1 VIRAGGGHNVAMNQT
16 SPSVRSIGKWWVC
29 GLLLM
34 ALMLNYMDRQTLSL
48 TIVPIS
54 NELGLSNTQYGM
66 LEKGFGYAF
75 AIGGLLAGWLG
86 DRVSVRWLYPLIVL
100 AWSGAGLATG
110 YADRIGQAL
119 APLAAAWWPGSV
131 DPASP
136 GSCGFLGFLVCRTAL
151 GFFEAGQWPCA
162 LITTQRLLEP
172 ADRPFGNGLLQSGA
186 SVGAILTPLVVQ
198 VLVSGQPGSWRGPF
212 VAIGAVGVLWI
223 PLWLWLV
230 AGVRLEPLPRDAAA
244 DCRGTGST
252 TGPQRWPNA
261 MGRLFVDAL
270 SRVRTFF
277 AGGGWLPVR
286 RVLALAVVVVA
297 INLTWHFFRAWLP
310 KLLEEYHGYRAAS
323 VRYFI
328 VAYYIATDLG
338 CLTAGFAVKRLT
350 ARRMSVHA
358 ARLTIFFACSLL
370 TALSTVVSGL
380 GPGPLLLG
388 LLLLIGFGSLG
399 LFPNY
404 YSLTQEISPRHQGIL
419 TGFFGFV
426 CWVATAE
433 MQPLVGQHVD
443 RTQSYAAGI
452 FWAGL
457 APAVAFLA
465 LCLLWGRTSEE
476 EKGVR
481 TLF

>member
-1 VIRAGGGHNVAMNQT
+1 MNQT
-16 SPSVRSIGKWWVC
+16 SPSAGSVGKWWVC
-29 GLLLM
+29 GLLLL

-54 NELGLSNTQYGM
+54 KDLRLSNTQYGM
-66 LEKGFGYAF
+66 LEEGFGYAF
-75 AIGGLLAGWLG
+75 AIGGLLAGWLA
-86 DRVSVRWLYPLIVL
+86 DRFSVRWLYPLIVL
-100 AWSGAGLATG
+100 LWSGAGLATG
-110 YADRIGQAL
+110 YADHIGQAL
-119 APLAAAWWPGSV
+119 APLAAAWWPAAV
-131 DPASP
+131 DPDSAT
-136 GSCGFLGFLVCRTAL
+136 SCGFLGFLVCRTAL

-198 VLVSGQPGSWRGPF
+198 ALVSDQPGSWRGPF
-212 VAIGAVGVLWI
+212 VVIGTIGVLWI

-230 AGVRLEPLPRDAAA
+230 AGVRLDPLPRGQPA
-244 DCRGTGST
+244 DLRRTVPATGRT
-252 TGPQRWPNA
+252 RWPEA
-261 MGRLFVDAL
+261 MGRRFLAAVPRVL
-270 SRVRTFF
+270 SSFAGF
-277 AGGGWLPVR
+277 LAGGGWLLVR

-310 KLLEEYHGYRAAS
+310 KLLEEYHGYQAAS

-338 CLTAGFAVKRLT
+338 CLTAGFAVKLLT
-350 ARRMSVHA
+350 ARWMSVHA
-358 ARLTIFFACSLL
+358 ARLSVFLTCALL

-404 YSLTQEISPRHQGIL
+404 YSLTQEITPRHQGKL
-419 TGFFGFV
+419 TGLFGFV

-457 APAVAFLA
+457 APAVALLT
-465 LCLLWGRTSEE
+465 LCLLWGRADQSQR
-476 EKGVR
+476 KSDS
-481 TLF
+481 

>member
-1 VIRAGGGHNVAMNQT
+1 MNQT
-16 SPSVRSIGKWWVC
+16 SPSAGSIGKWWVC

-54 NELGLSNTQYGM
+54 DELGLSNTQYGM

-75 AIGGLLAGWLG
+75 AIGGLLAGWAA
-86 DRVSVRWLYPLIVL
+86 DRLSVRWLYPLIVL

-119 APLAAAWWPGSV
+119 APLVAAWWPGVV
-131 DPASP
+131 DPDSP

-198 VLVSGQPGSWRGPF
+198 ALVTEQPGTWRGPF
-212 VAIGAVGVLWI
+212 VAIGVVGLLWI
-223 PLWLWLV
+223 PLWLRLV
-230 AGVRLEPLPRDAAA
+230 AGVSLDPLPRGPA
-244 DCRGTGST
+244 TGLSRM
-252 TGPQRWPNA
+252 GPKTSQTRWPAA
-261 MGRLFVDAL
+261 MGRHLRTAVP
-270 SRVRTFF
+270 RVLRFL
-277 AGGGWLPVR
+277 AGGGWLLVR
-286 RVLALAVVVVA
+286 RVLALMVVVVA

-310 KLLEEYHGYRAAS
+310 KLLQEYHGYQAGT

-338 CLTAGFAVKRLT
+338 CLTAGLAVKLLT

-358 ARLTIFFACSLL
+358 ARLSIFFTCSLL

-404 YSLTQEISPRHQGIL
+404 YSLTQEISPRHQGKL
-419 TGFFGFV
+419 TGLFGFV

-465 LCLLWGRTSEE
+465 LCLLWGRADQSQR
-476 EKGVR
+476 KSDSGGP
-481 TLF
+481 